1 MKINILTLFPEMVE
15 GGLSQSIVRRAI
27 DEGRLILN
35 TYNYRDFTHNK
46 RRDVDDSPYG
56 GGAGLVMQV
65 EPVKNALL
73 SIDPTHQSHII
84 CVTPKG
90 KRLTQQRVRTL
101 SESEHLTILCGH
113 YEGFDQRIF
122 DTYVDEEI
130 SIGDYILTGGELA
143 AMVLVDAIVRL
154 KPGVL
159 NKPESHEV
167 ESFEDDLLE
176 YPQYTR
182 PECYGGLKVPEIL
195 LSGNHAEIDNWRY
208 AKQLQLTYQ
217 RRPDLFIKHLQ
228 HYNEKTAKR
237 QLKRLLKC
245 LTIVN
250 LQHLFPQD
258 LVRLTGVERRKRPR
272 D

>member
-1 MKINILTLFPEMVE
+1 MKINILTLFPETIA

-27 DEGRLILN
+27 DEGRLKLN

-90 KRLTQQRVRTL
+90 KRLTQQRVRAL

-113 YEGFDQRIF
+113 YEGFDQRIL
-122 DTYVDEEI
+122 DIYVDEEI

-159 NKPESHEV
+159 NRPESHEI
-167 ESFEDDLLE
+167 ETFEDDLLE

-182 PECYGGLKVPEIL
+182 PECYGDLKVPEIL
-195 LSGNHAEIDNWRY
+195 LSGNHREIADWRY

-217 RRPDLFIKHLQ
+217 RRVDLFNKHIQ
-228 HYNEKTAKR
+228 KYNQTTPKK

-245 LTIVN
+245 LTLVN
-250 LQHLFPQD
+250 LQHLFPSE
-258 LVRLTGVERRKRPR
+258 LMRLTGAERRK
-272 D
+272 

>member
-1 MKINILTLFPEMVE
+1 MKINILTLFPEMIA
-15 GGLSQSIVRRAI
+15 GGLSQSIIKRAI
-27 DEGRLILN
+27 DEGRLMLN

-84 CVTPKG
+84 CMTPKG
-90 KRLTQQRVRTL
+90 RKLTQQRVKAL

-113 YEGFDQRIF
+113 YEGFDQRIL

-143 AMVLVDAIVRL
+143 AMVLVDAVVRL

-159 NKPESHEV
+159 NKPESYEV

-182 PECYGGLKVPEIL
+182 PECYGGLRVPDVL
-195 LSGNHAEIDNWRY
+195 LSGNHREIDDWRY
-208 AKQLQLTYQ
+208 G
-217 RRPDLFIKHLQ
+217 
-228 HYNEKTAKR
+228 N
-237 QLKRLLKC
+237 
-245 LTIVN
+245 
-250 LQHLFPQD
+250 
-258 LVRLTGVERRKRPR
+258 
-272 D
+272 